1 MELGERKRQIV
12 AAMVDAYILTGEPIG
27 SKAIAQCLNGA
38 VSSATIRNDMAEL
51 ASLGF
56 LEQPHTSAGRLP
68 TAKAFRLYVDHLM
81 SCHPLSSESCQRID
95 EVLSSAAGDPDRL
108 MERASDLLAQATGY
122 AAVAAINEQPQT
134 CVKRVQILPMGARSA
149 AILLMTDA
157 GGLQSRVCRLD
168 GEADTA
174 ALSHIAQ
181 ILDEEFAQLPLSDI
195 IPARVQ
201 RLLLQL
207 LDGYGLMYAPL
218 LTAFTELV
226 QESAQAD
233 IRLSGQLNLLQHP
246 DYPAE
251 HAHSLL
257 RFLSSREQLAG
268 MLAAHPGGLCV
279 LIGNESSR
287 PELNGSSII
296 VTHYSTGRKRE
307 GTLGLIGPL
316 RMDYAHTIPRL
327 EYVAQTVGRLLTEL
341 FNEK

>member
-1 MELGERKRQIV
+1 MELGERKRKIV

-27 SKAIAQCLNGA
+27 SKAIAERLNGA

-51 ASLGF
+51 SSLGF

-81 SCHPLSSESCQRID
+81 SCRPLSGESRQRID
-95 EVLSSAAGDPDRL
+95 DALSSVAGDPDRL

-134 CVKRVQILPMGARSA
+134 CVRRIQILPMGTRSA

-168 GEADTA
+168 GDVDAE
-174 ALSHIAQ
+174 ALSRIAQ
-181 ILDEEFAQLPLSDI
+181 ILDEEFAQTPLSDI
-195 IPARVQ
+195 TPARVQ
-201 RLLLQL
+201 RLLLRL
-207 LDGYGLMYAPL
+207 LDEHGLMYTPL

-233 IRLSGQLNLLQHP
+233 IRLSGQWNLLQHP

-316 RMDYAHTIPRL
+316 RMDYAQTIPRL
-327 EYVAQTVGRLLTEL
+327 EYVAKTVGRLLTDL